1 MIAKQNWYHL
11 KSSVHTEVVRGEQ
24 YKGLGDQKCVK
35 LNAKGLCENGIKKQC
50 NPIQLKA
57 VPTFILL
64 IPWPSSSS
72 HSLSFSSLIFYVH
85 GVPQVVLGLRMTI
98 AKDGRA

>member
-35 LNAKGLCENGIKKQC
+35 LNAKGLCENGIK
-50 NPIQLKA
+50 NSATPY
-57 VPTFILL
+57 
-64 IPWPSSSS
+64 S
-72 HSLSFSSLIFYVH
+72 
-85 GVPQVVLGLRMTI
+85 
-98 AKDGRA
+98 